1 MPSAVFTVRSDTKYN
16 NSLPIPSGTQA
27 GKIKG
32 YRNMLKKLSSKFAAE
47 QPAAAGAVQSV
58 KDFFQNLGNK

>member
-1 MPSAVFTVRSDTKYN
+1 
-16 NSLPIPSGTQA
+16 
-27 GKIKG
+27 
-32 YRNMLKKLSSKFAAE
+32 MLKKLSSKFAAE